1 MLAANM
7 RIFSRFRHLS
17 RHNTLGLALGLA
29 VLLAVPL
36 ASNMIFVASAAAET
50 LDGARAKG
58 LIGERPDGYVGIVSG
73 NAGADVQT
81 LVQNINQQ
89 RRAKYEQIAK
99 QKGVPAEQ
107 IGAITAE
114 KIIQE
119 KLQPGWYFMDSGGK
133 WIKK

>member
-1 MLAANM
+1 MFAANM
-7 RIFSRFRHLS
+7 RILSRFRHQS
-17 RHNTLGLALGLA
+17 RHNILSLTLGLA
-29 VLLAVPL
+29 VVLAVPA
-36 ASNMIFVASAAAET
+36 ASNAIFATPAAAET
-50 LDGARAKG
+50 LDGARTKG
-58 LIGERPDGYVGIVSG
+58 LVGERPDGYVGIVSG
-73 NAGADVQT
+73 NAGAEIQT
-81 LVQNINQQ
+81 LVQNINEQ

-99 QKGVPAEQ
+99 QKGVPVEQ

>member
-7 RIFSRFRHLS
+7 RILSRFRHLS
-17 RHNTLGLALGLA
+17 RHNTLSLALGLA
-29 VLLAVPL
+29 VFLAVPL
-36 ASNMIFVASAAAET
+36 ASNAIFVAPAAAET

-58 LIGERPDGYVGIVSG
+58 LVGERPDGYVGIVSG
-73 NAGADVQT
+73 SAGADIQT
-81 LVQNINQQ
+81 LVQNINEQ
-89 RRAKYEQIAK
+89 RRAKY
-99 QKGVPAEQ
+99 EQ

>member
-1 MLAANM
+1 MFAAKM
-7 RIFSRFRHLS
+7 RILTRFRRL
-17 RHNTLGLALGLA
+17 TLRYAASMALGLA
-29 VLLAVPL
+29 VILAVP
-36 ASNMIFVASAAAET
+36 VASSLIFATPAAAET

-73 NAGADVQT
+73 NAGADIQK
-81 LVQNINQQ
+81 LVQDVNEQ
-89 RRAKYEQIAK
+89 RRTKYEQIAK
-99 QKGVPAEQ
+99 QKGVPVEQ